1 MFIGMAI
8 KQDSCI
14 SFWAGSEE
22 VKLKLHNNQSA
33 DKVIPLVAEYRF
45 YKLEYHTSTQEIH
58 SIFDISAQRMIWQSD
73 E

>member
-8 KQDSCI
+8 KKDSCI

-22 VKLKLHNNQSA
+22 VKVRLHNGQAA
-33 DKVIPLVAEYRF
+33 DNVIPLLAEYRW
-45 YKLEYHTSTQEIH
+45 YKLEYHSATQEIH
-58 SIFDISAQRMIWQSD
+58 SIFDISAQKMIWQSD